1 MNTGY
6 QTGCD
11 VISDDECAT
20 YACGQALPRGGGG
33 GDDDE

>member
-20 YACGQALPRGGGG
+20 YSCGQTLPRTGN